1 MTARVLF
8 LCGAAIALLAAAPVQ
23 AAPAP
28 VLRKAHT
35 VDLRVDEG
43 SDFSAVPSPRGAGL
57 IMDLQGVLWALP
69 AQGGMAK
76 RLTQDVFEALRP
88 RWSPDGRQVAVQAYA
103 DGLWRIWL
111 LSPDGK
117 SRKVL
122 TNGPYDATHPTWA
135 PDGKSVAFV
144 SDRSGADEIWAIDV
158 ATGALRQLTNEG
170 GGVADPAWSP
180 DGREI
185 AFTRWDRIRIV
196 AVETGETATLPLP
209 ADPARRPTGPA
220 WSPDGKSLAY
230 VAFGAQTGR
239 LMVADRQGRTR
250 RIGALDNAFSF
261 APTWLSADRLLYTA
275 NGKIRTIG
283 LDGQGET
290 ILPFRAKLKLRRA
303 GYARK
308 VYDFDDTKPHLAKGL
323 VGPALSPD
331 GKSAV
336 FKALNDLW
344 LVPIDGGPAR
354 KLTDDRAYEVDPAWS
369 PDGKS
374 IAFASDRAGQTHLF
388 VMDIASGLARQVT
401 DGEGAQTSPAWSPAG
416 DRLAYQTETGETRL
430 LDLSTGQ
437 TKPLLGALET
447 PGRPSWS
454 PDGRTLVV
462 TAVNQRRNRIL
473 AVDVESGRQTW
484 RDPAPFRSVSTRGD
498 DGPVWSP
505 DGKHLLFS
513 MESTLWI
520 LPVAADGTP
529 KGPAR
534 QITHEASDA
543 PSWGGDAKTVLYVHN
558 GRLRLTNI
566 EGAEPRTIETGLGW
580 TQQVARGRTLVHAG
594 ALWDGVH
601 EAVRRDVDILVID
614 NRIAAITPHAAHRA
628 DIAVV
633 DASHLTVTP
642 GLFEMHNH
650 QQMRS
655 KFLGDRQGRLWLAF
669 GVTSTRSPGDPAY
682 RAVEDR
688 ESLASGARLGPRLF
702 TTGEMLEGSRL
713 MWAFSRPVETKA
725 QLKLE
730 LSRAQALD
738 YDLIKTYMRFR
749 SDWQVKVAD
758 WGHKTLGVSTT
769 SHFVFP
775 GVAHGVDGA
784 EHFGGP
790 TRWGFVFPHLFR
802 GDVYADT
809 LDGLAKSGMELTT
822 TNFSSK
828 RSLLDL
834 PGVADDP
841 RVKAFYPPWE
851 LASLRRTIACADT
864 SGPCDFFL
872 PPDEQG
878 SRLTVRDLLRIKRA
892 GGQVMIGTDAPL
904 DHPAL
909 SLVVN
914 MMSLQE
920 YGFSPFEVLQAATSV
935 PARAQGVERDLGT
948 VEVGKLADLVFVDG
962 DPSVRIADL
971 VKVRQVMKAGTL
983 YTVEALISAHDDRR
997 MSVPAPERR
1006 ARLP

>member
-1 MTARVLF
+1 MTTRLLL
-8 LCGAAIALLAAAPVQ
+8 LCGAAIALLSIAPAQ

-28 VLRKAHT
+28 VMRKAHV
-35 VDLRVDEG
+35 VDLKVDEG
-43 SDFSAVPSPRGAGL
+43 SDFSAIPSPRGDSMV
-57 IMDLQGVLWALP
+57 MDLQGVIWALP
-69 AQGGMAK
+69 AKGGVAK
-76 RLTQDVFEALRP
+76 RLSEDFFEALRP
-88 RWSPDGRQVAVQAYA
+88 RWSPDGKTIAVQAYA
-103 DGLWRIWL
+103 DGIWRIWL

-117 SRKVL
+117 TRKVV
-122 TNGPYDATHPTWA
+122 TDGPYDAMHPTWS
-135 PDGKSVAFV
+135 PDGKALAFV
-144 SDRSGADEIWAIDV
+144 SDRAGADEIWTIELS
-158 ATGALRQLTNEG
+158 TGALRQLTREG

-185 AFTRWDRIRIV
+185 AFTRWNQLRV
-196 AVETGETATLPLP
+196 VGVTTGETTTVPLP

-220 WSPDGKSLAY
+220 WSLDGKSLAY
-230 VAFGAQTGR
+230 VGFGAQTGR
-239 LMVADRQGRTR
+239 LMVTDRDGRTR
-250 RIGALDNAFSF
+250 RIGKLDNAFSF

-275 NGKIRTIG
+275 NGKIRTVG
-283 LDGQGET
+283 LDGRGET
-290 ILPFRAKLKLRRA
+290 VLPFQAKLQLQRA

-308 VYDFDDTKPHLAKGL
+308 VYDFDETKPHAAKGL

-331 GKSAV
+331 GQSAV

-344 LVPIDGGPAR
+344 LTPTVGGPAR
-354 KLTDDRAYEVDPAWS
+354 KLTDDAAYEVDPVWS

-388 VMDIASGLARQVT
+388 VLGVASGAARQVT
-401 DGEGAQTSPAWSPAG
+401 SGDGAQTSPAWSPKG
-416 DRLAYQTETGETRL
+416 DRIAYQTETGETRL
-430 LDLSTGQ
+430 LDLATGA
-437 TKPLLGALET
+437 TKPLIPVLET

-454 PDGRTLVV
+454 ADGRTIVV
-462 TAVNQRRNRIL
+462 TAVSQRRNRIL

-484 RDPAPFRSVSTRGD
+484 HDPAPFRSISTRGD

-520 LPVAADGTP
+520 LPVAPDGAPT
-529 KGPAR
+529 GPAR
-534 QITHEASDA
+534 QITREASDA
-543 PSWGGDAKTVLYVHN
+543 PSWGGDSRTVLYVHN
-558 GRLRLTNI
+558 GQLRLTDI
-566 EGAEPRTIETGLGW
+566 GGAAPRTVETGLFW
-580 TQQVARGRTLVHAG
+580 TQQVAMGRTLIHAG

-601 EAVRRDVDILVID
+601 EAVRRDADILVED
-614 NRIAAITPHAAHRA
+614 NRIVAITPHTAHTA
-628 DIAVV
+628 DAHVI
-633 DASHLTVTP
+633 DASNLTVTP

-655 KFLGDRQGRLWLAF
+655 KYLGDRQGRMWLAF

-682 RAVEDR
+682 RAIEDR
-688 ESLASGARLGPRLF
+688 ESLAAGARIGPRLF

-713 MWAFSRPVETKA
+713 MWAFSRPVENED

-730 LSRAQALD
+730 LSRAQALE

-749 SDWQVKVAD
+749 SDWQAKVAG

-828 RSLLDL
+828 LSLLDL

-851 LASLRRTIACADT
+851 LASLKHTIACADR

-892 GGQVMIGTDAPL
+892 GGQVMVGTDSPL

-909 SLVVN
+909 SLFVN
-914 MMSLQE
+914 MMSLQT
-920 YGFSPFEVLQAATSV
+920 YGFTPFEVLQAATIV
-935 PARAQGVERDLGT
+935 PARAQGVERDLGSI
-948 VEVGKLADLVFVDG
+948 EVGKLADLVFVEG
-962 DPSVRIADL
+962 EPSKSVADL
-971 VKVRQVMKAGTL
+971 IKVRKVMKAGKL
-983 YTVEALISAHDDRR
+983 YSVEELIGAQ
-997 MSVPAPERR
+997 
-1006 ARLP
+1006 